1 MKSFGVVGAG
11 NMGGGMVRRLCDQG
25 WSVHLNDIDAAVVA
39 PLVAL
44 GAQSHPSAR
53 DVAQACQVL
62 AIVVVDQAQ
71 VDAVL
76 EGEQGLLGALTPD
89 HTVLLCPTLS
99 PEDVERTAERIH
111 ATGAQ
116 LIDAP
121 MSGGPARAAQG
132 QMSLMVACPNAC
144 LAQHEALLKTL
155 ANPVFHV
162 SERVGDGART
172 KLVNNLLAAINW
184 VGASEVMNLALRA
197 GLNPQTTL
205 QVIASSSGQSWI
217 GSDRMPRAL
226 QADWA
231 PRAHLSLLTKDSRL
245 AVEMAQA
252 LDQSTPLGALAKQA
266 FAQASAAGWAG
277 FDDAAMLAHL
287 RGELPP
293 S

>member
-25 WSVHLNDIDAAVVA
+25 WAVHLNDIDAAVVA
-39 PLVAL
+39 PLAAL

-76 EGEQGLLGALTPD
+76 DGEQGLLGALTPD

-99 PEDVERTAERIH
+99 PEDVERTAARIH

-121 MSGGPARAAQG
+121 MSGGPTRAAQG

-144 LAQHEALLKTL
+144 LAQHEALLNTL

>member
-1 MKSFGVVGAG
+1 MKSLGVVGAG

-25 WSVHLNDIDAAVVA
+25 WAVHLNDIDATVVA

-71 VDAVL
+71 VNAVL
-76 EGEQGLLGALTPD
+76 DGEQGLLGALTPD

-99 PEDVERTAERIH
+99 PEDVERTATRIH

-121 MSGGPARAAQG
+121 MSGGPTRAAQG

-144 LAQHEALLKTL
+144 LVQHEALLNTL

>member
-25 WSVHLNDIDAAVVA
+25 WSVHLNDIDATVVA

-76 EGEQGLLGALTPD
+76 DGEQGLLGALTPD

-99 PEDVERTAERIH
+99 PEDVERTAARIH
-111 ATGAQ
+111 ATGAL

-121 MSGGPARAAQG
+121 MSGGPTRAAKG
-132 QMSLMVACPNAC
+132 QMSLMVACPNTC
-144 LAQHEALLKTL
+144 LAQHEALLNTL

-293 S
+293 P